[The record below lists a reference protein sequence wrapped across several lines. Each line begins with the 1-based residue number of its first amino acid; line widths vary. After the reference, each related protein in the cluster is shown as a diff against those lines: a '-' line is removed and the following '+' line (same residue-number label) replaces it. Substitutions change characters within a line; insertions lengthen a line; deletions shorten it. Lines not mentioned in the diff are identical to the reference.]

1 MKAVKRNAVILTVM
15 LFICAAVYL
24 NWSYNKRVEEASGL
38 GDGDVSAMEKDGT
51 DKDGTDKA
59 EGDGKTDGAGQTG
72 DKVSDAQTLGN
83 VTDEGDAGLYY
94 SVTGSGETG
103 GGSVPA
109 GDGESGTTG
118 KYDEYFAQVRLERN
132 QARDE
137 ASSTLT
143 AVAQAEGASPETV
156 DGALQAMTR
165 MAQYAVKEAELENLI
180 RAKGFIDCVV
190 YLTDDSASV
199 TVACEGGLDEAGA
212 AKITDVIVSNTDIKA
227 DKLTV
232 TEIK

>member
-24 NWSYNKRVEEASGL
+24 NWSYNKRVEEAAGLEAGDPSGE
-38 GDGDVSAMEKDGT
+38 EKDG
-51 DKDGTDKA
+51 KEEA
-59 EGDGKTDGAGQTG
+59 NAQAGDAGA
-72 DKVSDAQTLGN
+72 VSLGN
-83 VTDEGDAGLYY
+83 TADEGDAGLYY
-94 SVTGSGETG
+94 TVAGSGEDQG
-103 GGSVPA
+103 GPAPA
-109 GDGESGTTG
+109 GDGESADAG
-118 KYDEYFAQVRLERN
+118 KYDEYFAQVRLERS

-137 ASSTLT
+137 AASTLT
-143 AVAQAEGASPETV
+143 AVSQAQGASPETV

-190 YLTDDSASV
+190 YLTDDSVSV

-212 AKITDVIVSNTDIKA
+212 AKITDVIVSNTDMKA
-227 DKLTV
+227 DALRV